1 MGKVEMEEETATTK
15 SEAKTTKLTCKKKKK
30 AKKNKTV
37 STFIQAQKYGQT
49 DKNADKVKRTK

>member
-15 SEAKTTKLTCKKKKK
+15 SEAKTTKLTCKKKK
-30 AKKNKTV
+30 ANKNKTV

-49 DKNADKVKRTK
+49 DKNADKVQRTK